1 MAEYIDGTP
10 TNETPSAPYAAKIP
24 SYEDAADI
32 KDALKLYH
40 YGTSIIPTTEA
51 GIDPLSVAGYFKSL
65 DNRVDVIEAKDLG
78 SIVSGTMPT
87 GVEDGYIWLDSSTL
101 VTTNIQYAQA
111 VYETTAPVSPTKGT
125 LWVDSDSSPL
135 TLYVYSGTEWKAI
148 GA

>member
-10 TNETPSAPYAAKIP
+10 TTETPSAPYAAKIP

-32 KDALKLYH
+32 KEALKLYH
-40 YGTSIIPTTEA
+40 YGSSTIPANESS
-51 GIDPLSVAGYFKSL
+51 IDPLSVAGYLKSL
-65 DNRVDVIEAKDLG
+65 DNRVDIVEAKDLG
-78 SIVSGTMPT
+78 SIVSDTMPV
-87 GVEDGYIWLDSSTL
+87 GVENGYVWLDSSTL

>member
-32 KDALKLYH
+32 KEALKLYH
-40 YGTSIIPTTEA
+40 YGSSTIPANEA
-51 GIDPLSVAGYFKSL
+51 SIDPLSVAGHLKSL
-65 DNRVDVIEAKDLG
+65 DNRIDIVEAKDLG
-78 SIVSGTMPT
+78 SIVSDTMPV
-87 GVEDGYIWLDSSTL
+87 GVDNGYVWLDSSTL

-111 VYETTAPVSPTKGT
+111 VYQTTAPVSPTKGT